1 MDSGH
6 QCDFDATEQQYADAQ
21 PLTISHLF
29 HVKWLNSSYQLPNI
43 KQLLSLYNNFYGST
57 NYSYLKISRVD
68 SNQLRWKLIINI

>member
-29 HVKWLNSSYQLPNI
+29 HVKWLNFIY
-43 KQLLSLYNNFYGST
+43 QLLSIKLLLSLSNTFYGTT
-57 NYSYLKISRVD
+57 N
-68 SNQLRWKLIINI
+68 